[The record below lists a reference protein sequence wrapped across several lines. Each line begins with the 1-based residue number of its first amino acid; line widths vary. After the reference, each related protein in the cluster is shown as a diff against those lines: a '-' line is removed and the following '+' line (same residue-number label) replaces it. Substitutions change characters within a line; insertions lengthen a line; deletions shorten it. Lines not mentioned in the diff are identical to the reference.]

1 MSTPDENGTIP
12 AEPLWPAGSATGI
25 GSLPG
30 TDIAEAVK
38 FTLGE
43 LPDLP
48 YLPELPGRGPGADM
62 IGRSAGL
69 LVELPVEIYAGR
81 WRVAASPGREL
92 RRAYDLRERDLD
104 QLTEQAEGFTGTL
117 KVQSAGPW
125 TLAANIELALGE
137 ALVSDHG
144 ATRDL
149 AESLA
154 EGLRTHVAD
163 VRRRVPGAQVLL
175 QLDEPSLPAVLA
187 GRVRTAST
195 LHTYRSV
202 APSTVRDTLTSV
214 IEAAGVPVIVHCC
227 APDAPLS
234 LLRDAGA
241 SALALDLEL
250 VGTGAE
256 KLDAIGELIDAGVG
270 LFAGVARTTPPAS
283 GRQPD
288 AGALA
293 DRVKRLWRDLG
304 FPYELLAQ
312 RVVMTPSCGLA
323 GATPAYAQA
332 VLKACREAG
341 KRLVEQ

>member
-1 MSTPDENGTIP
+1 MSTPDEITNSAT
-12 AEPLWPAGSATGI
+12 EPLWPAGSATGI

-48 YLPELPGRGPGADM
+48 YLPELPARGPGADM

-92 RRAYDLRERDLD
+92 RQAYDLRERDLD
-104 QLTEQAEGFTGTL
+104 QLTEQADGFTGTL

-154 EGLRTHVAD
+154 EGLKAHVAD
-163 VRRRVPGAQVLL
+163 VQRRVPGAKVLL

-202 APSTVRDTLTSV
+202 APSTVRDTLASV
-214 IEAAGVPVIVHCC
+214 IRAAGVPVIVHCC
-227 APDAPLS
+227 APDAPLA
-234 LLRDAGA
+234 LLREAGA
-241 SALALDLEL
+241 AALALDLDL
-250 VGTGAE
+250 IGTGAE
-256 KLDAIGELIDAGVG
+256 KLDAVGEMIDAGVG
-270 LFAGVARTTPPAS
+270 LFAGVARTAPPAN
-283 GRQPD
+283 GKRPD
-288 AGALA
+288 GAVLA

-304 FPYELLAQ
+304 FANELLAQ
-312 RVVMTPSCGLA
+312 RVVVTPSCGLA
-323 GATPAYAQA
+323 GATPGYAQA

>member
-1 MSTPDENGTIP
+1 MSTPDEITDKP

-30 TDIAEAVK
+30 ADIAEAVK

-48 YLPELPGRGPGADM
+48 YLPELPARGPGADM

-104 QLTEQAEGFTGTL
+104 QLTEQADGFTGTL

-144 ATRDL
+144 AARDL

-154 EGLRTHVAD
+154 EGLKAHVAD
-163 VRRRVPGAQVLL
+163 VQRRVPGARVLL

-202 APSTVRDTLTSV
+202 APSTVRDTLASV
-214 IEAAGVPVIVHCC
+214 IGAAGVPVVVHCC
-227 APDAPLS
+227 APDTPLA
-234 LLRDAGA
+234 LLREAGA
-241 SALALDLEL
+241 AALALDLDL

-256 KLDAIGELIDAGVG
+256 KLDAVGELIDAGLG
-270 LFAGVARTTPPAS
+270 LFAGVARTTPPGNGTSPNGA
-283 GRQPD
+283 
-288 AGALA
+288 ALA
-293 DRVKRLWRDLG
+293 ERVRRLWRDLG
-304 FPYELLAQ
+304 FADELMAR
-312 RVVMTPSCGLA
+312 RVVVTPSCGLA
-323 GATPAYAQA
+323 RATPAYAQA

-341 KRLVEQ
+341 RRLVEQ

>member
-1 MSTPDENGTIP
+1 MSTPDENGTTP

-214 IEAAGVPVIVHCC
+214 IDAAGVPVIVHCC
-227 APDAPLS
+227 APDAPLA
-234 LLRDAGA
+234 LLRDARA

-270 LFAGVARTTPPAS
+270 LFAGVARTTPAAS

-304 FPYELLAQ
+304 FGYELLAQ

>member
-1 MSTPDENGTIP
+1 MSTSDENANTPIQ
-12 AEPLWPAGSATGI
+12 PLWPAGSATGI

-69 LVELPVEIYAGR
+69 LVELPVELYAGR

-149 AESLA
+149 ADSLA
-154 EGLRTHVAD
+154 EGLKTHVAE
-163 VRRRVPGAQVLL
+163 VRRRVPGARVLL

-202 APSTVRDTLTSV
+202 APSTARDTITSV
-214 IEAAGVPVIVHCC
+214 IDAVGVPVIVHCC
-227 APDAPLS
+227 APDAPLT
-234 LLRDAGA
+234 LLREAGA
-241 SALALDLEL
+241 AALALDLDL
-250 VGTGAE
+250 VGNGAE
-256 KLDAIGELIDAGVG
+256 QIDTIGELIDAGLG
-270 LFAGVARTTPPAS
+270 LFAGVARTTPPAN

-288 AGALA
+288 PAALA

-304 FPYELLAQ
+304 FAGELLAE
-312 RVVMTPSCGLA
+312 RVVLTPSCGLA
-323 GATPAYAQA
+323 GASPAYARA
-332 VLKACREAG
+332 VLTACREAG
-341 KRLVEQ
+341 KRLVDQ